1 MSLKAA
7 ILMVVLSAAAALA
20 AVGAG
25 GAAPDRGVADRSAA
39 DRAFYA
45 DRFGK
50 VPSAAAMTA
59 VGRALFRDPSL
70 SASGRTACA
79 TCHDPLHAFGPPNG
93 RAVQRGGAGGSSPG
107 VRAVPSLMYL
117 QNVPAF
123 SEHHFDDDGDDSVDQ
138 GPTGGRT
145 WDGRAQSAHD
155 QARLPLLS
163 PFEMANTSIEA
174 VVAKLEHSANAAQ
187 FREAFGERVFED
199 QALVFQGVLLA
210 LETYQQDPAEFYPY
224 SSKYDAWLRQQ
235 ASLTSEESRGL
246 EAFNDPARGNCA
258 RCHPSAVRDGAF
270 PQFTDFGYAGIG
282 APRNVAIPANGDR
295 RYYDLGLCGPLRTD
309 LLDRKEYCGLFR
321 TPTLRN
327 AAIRRVFF
335 HNGVFHRLADVV
347 RFYAQ
352 RDTRP
357 QRWYPRAADGGT
369 RQFDDVPDAYQG
381 NLERTAPFDRHA
393 GDQPP
398 LSERDVKA
406 IVAFLN
412 TLTDGYRP

>member
-117 QNVPAF
+117 QNVPVF

-138 GPTGGRT
+138 GPAGGRT
-145 WDGRAQSAHD
+145 WDGRAQSAHE

-163 PFEMANTSIEA
+163 PFEMANRDADA
-174 VVAKLEHSANAAQ
+174 VIVKVQRAAYAKQ
-187 FREAFGERVFED
+187 FRQVFGASVFDDTALAFNAVLMALEAF
-199 QALVFQGVLLA
+199 
-210 LETYQQDPAEFYPY
+210 QQSAAEFYPY
-224 SSKYDAWLRQQ
+224 SSKY
-235 ASLTSEESRGL
+235 
-246 EAFNDPARGNCA
+246 
-258 RCHPSAVRDGAF
+258 
-270 PQFTDFGYAGIG
+270 
-282 APRNVAIPANGDR
+282 
-295 RYYDLGLCGPLRTD
+295 
-309 LLDRKEYCGLFR
+309 
-321 TPTLRN
+321 
-327 AAIRRVFF
+327 
-335 HNGVFHRLADVV
+335 
-347 RFYAQ
+347 
-352 RDTRP
+352 
-357 QRWYPRAADGGT
+357 
-369 RQFDDVPDAYQG
+369 
-381 NLERTAPFDRHA
+381 
-393 GDQPP
+393 
-398 LSERDVKA
+398 
-406 IVAFLN
+406 
-412 TLTDGYRP
+412 